1 MRLGT
6 GQGRESGTEPPTA
19 PRTPEQ
25 VELSRATW
33 RLGLLS
39 AVVVLAAVLGVAGVA
54 LVGATHALAVEAD
67 SRRQQAARS
76 IDDVHDAS
84 ADLWVTVLDLEHG
97 QQESSA
103 DLPDGL
109 PDTAALAGARTSG
122 GEVEST
128 VTTPLGRVA
137 VLTVFRDRRV
147 VQVAVDPTQNREI
160 SERIVA
166 VVLLAGG
173 VGVVVAGVA
182 GAWLGRRAV
191 QPLADSLA
199 RQRRFVSDASHELRT
214 PLTLLSTRVQL
225 LGRHLD
231 AQVSDLPTAVR
242 DDVRGLYGDAA
253 ALAGVFDDLLLA
265 ADDRSVRP
273 DPVDVAA
280 TARTVVAAAAAAAA
294 AKHRTLTLTGDPT
307 AVALASQ
314 SPVRRA
320 LTALVDNALEHAE
333 SAVVVDVV
341 NDGGVVRVQV
351 VDDGPGIAEGARV
364 FERFA
369 SGGSGSDGRKHYGLG
384 LALVAEIA
392 GKYHGRVLAGA
403 RTDRGRGAQL
413 TFELPAVR

>member
-1 MRLGT
+1 MN
-6 GQGRESGTEPPTA
+6 EPTEPQRA
-19 PRTPEQ
+19 QHTPEDA
-25 VELSRATW
+25 ELTRATW

-39 AVVVLAAVLGVAGVA
+39 AAVVLAAVLGVAGVA
-54 LVGATHALAVEAD
+54 LVGAKHALAAEAD
-67 SRRQQAARS
+67 SRREQAARS

-84 ADLWVTVLDLEHG
+84 ADLWVTVVNLEHG
-97 QQESSA
+97 QLESSA

-109 PDTAALAGARTSG
+109 PDTEALAAAQVQG
-122 GEVEST
+122 GEIETV
-128 VTTPLGRVA
+128 VTTPSGRVP
-137 VLTVFRDRRV
+137 VLTIARDRRV
-147 VQVAVDPTQNREI
+147 VQVAVDPAQNREI

-166 VVLLAGG
+166 VVLLAGA
-173 VGVVVAGVA
+173 VGVVLAGLA

-191 QPLADSLA
+191 QPLADSLT

-231 AQVSDLPTAVR
+231 AQVSDLPPAVR
-242 DDVRGLYGDAA
+242 ADVNGLYGDAA

-280 TARTVVAAAAAAAA
+280 TARTVVEAAGAAAA
-294 AKHRTLTLTGDPT
+294 AKDRTLTLTGDST

-320 LTALVDNALEHAE
+320 LTALVDNALEHAG

-341 NDGGVVRVQV
+341 IDGGVVRVQV
-351 VDDGPGIAEGARV
+351 IDDGPGIAQGARV

-392 GKYHGRVLAGA
+392 GKYHGRVSAGA
-403 RTDRGRGAQL
+403 RADHQRGAQL